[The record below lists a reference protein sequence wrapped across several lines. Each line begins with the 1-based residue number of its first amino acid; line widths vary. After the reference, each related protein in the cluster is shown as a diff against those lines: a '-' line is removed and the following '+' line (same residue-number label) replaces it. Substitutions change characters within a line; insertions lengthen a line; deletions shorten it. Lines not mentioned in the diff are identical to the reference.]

1 MGKLIFYAS
10 VQSLFLVISQIFLK
24 LAVARSGNMSF
35 TWSYIKEIVTTWQM
49 ICSGLSI
56 MIATIIWMYIFK
68 HYEFSQAYPLISI
81 SYVFAIIAAVVIFHE
96 AVPFTRWLGIALIIV
111 GVIFV
116 TK

>member
-1 MGKLIFYAS
+1 
-10 VQSLFLVISQIFLK
+10 
-24 LAVARSGNMSF
+24 MSF

-49 ICSGLSI
+49 ICCGLSI

-96 AVPFTRWLGIALIIV
+96 AVPFTRWIGIALIIV